1 VEAAAASG
9 AVVSTRSRCV
19 ARTEADVRVVK
30 RKAARRADWLVK
42 CMVVAVE

>member
-9 AVVSTRSRCV
+9 AVMSTRSRGV
-19 ARTEADVRVVK
+19 ARTEADVRVVR
-30 RKAARRADWLVK
+30 RKAARRAGRVVK